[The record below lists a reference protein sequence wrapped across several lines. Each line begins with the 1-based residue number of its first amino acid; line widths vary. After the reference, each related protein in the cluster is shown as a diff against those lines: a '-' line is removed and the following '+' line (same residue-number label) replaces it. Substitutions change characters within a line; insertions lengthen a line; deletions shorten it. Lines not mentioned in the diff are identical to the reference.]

1 MAKLTESYLRN
12 MIKQVM
18 NEMSDDYKTTMN
30 SGLSLG
36 NERLYDKIFNH
47 LEELDRVSDGDGAVI
62 AISKLAEKFGATDKE
77 VIAVLNDQEFE
88 YWTNLDLE
96 NGIVE
101 VFAGGYENQ

>member
-1 MAKLTESYLRN
+1 MAKLTESYLKN

-18 NEMSDDYKTTMN
+18 NEISDDYKTTMN

-36 NERLYDKIFNH
+36 SERLYDKIFSH

>member
-18 NEMSDDYKTTMN
+18 NEMAGDYKTTMN

-36 NERLYDKIFNH
+36 NERLYDKIFSH